1 MNGDQS
7 MVQLKEQ
14 LEDIEYPMDTDT
26 YILGDWSLQ
35 NYAKFIKLMDAV
47 KPKLVIIDS
56 LSVVAEVKVLMKTN
70 LILLLLFIG

>member
-1 MNGDQS
+1 MPVQKGPVLLLNGDQS

-35 NYAKFIKLMDAV
+35 NYAKFIKLMEAV

-56 LSVVAEVKVLMKTN
+56 L
-70 LILLLLFIG
+70 IGCKWR